1 MNDTRTDRTQTTTR
15 LGRRALL
22 GAGTAALSV
31 GTLARSRSA
40 RAQAS
45 TELRMAIWA
54 NEAER
59 AAFEKAVAA
68 YQGQRPEVAIRLEVS
83 GAGTQFYQQI
93 DTRLAGGQAPDIFRA
108 QYQQVGRYAEAGA
121 LVDLLDYVEESE
133 VADFAPAFLRAVTYD
148 ETLYALPHHTD
159 TFALYYNRDILQRL
173 GVEPPMSLDQSW
185 TWQRFIEIAREIK
198 QSGAAPY
205 GFAMSWQNSNAYRWL
220 PYLYQHGGQLLS
232 DDLTRSQLAT
242 PPGIETIAWTQS
254 WFTEQ
259 LVPPSTAMKSNEQAQ
274 NLFANGTIGLY
285 LGGDWQIP
293 FLLKNMK
300 APWGVTYMPR
310 DVAMASDLGGNC
322 LAISRDSEN
331 PEIAADFIRFM
342 TNQANMQDFV
352 TSAQFLP
359 VRQSLMAEPLPYP
372 NRPEAMKVFIEQ
384 ATTIPTHLV
393 STVTLPVSSRI
404 NAAMVDQLDLALT
417 AGQDPTTTAQAIDE
431 RVQALLES

>member
-1 MNDTRTDRTQTTTR
+1 MSATRLDRKQTTGK
-15 LGRRALL
+15 LDRRALL
-22 GAGTAALSV
+22 GAAAAAL
-31 GTLARSRSA
+31 GAGAISRDRAA

-59 AAFEKAVAA
+59 AAFEAA
-68 YQGQRPEVAIRLEVS
+68 LAKYQAQHPEVAIRLEVS
-83 GAGTQFYQQI
+83 GGGPQFYQQI

-108 QYQQVGRYAEAGA
+108 QYQQIGRYAEAGA
-121 LVDLLDYVEESE
+121 LVDLGDYVEEGE
-133 VADFAPAFLRAVTYD
+133 VADFAASFLRAVTFE

-159 TFALYYNRDILQRL
+159 TFALYYNQDILQKL
-173 GVEPPMSLDQSW
+173 GVEPPTSLDQSW
-185 TWQRFIEIAREIK
+185 SWQRFIEIARQIK
-198 QSGAAPY
+198 QTGAAPY
-205 GFAMSWQNSNAYRWL
+205 AFAMGWQNSNAYRWL
-220 PYLYQHGGQLLS
+220 PFLYQHGGQLLS

-259 LVPPSTAMKSNEQAQ
+259 LVPPSTAMKSSEQAQ

-300 APWGVTYMPR
+300 AAWGVTYMPR

-322 LAISRDSEN
+322 LAVSRDSEN
-331 PEIAADFIRFM
+331 PEVAADFIRFM
-342 TNQANMQDFV
+342 TDKANMQDFV
-352 TSAQFLP
+352 TQAQFLP

-384 ATTIPTHLV
+384 ATTIPAHLI

-404 NAAMVDQLDLALT
+404 NAALVDQLDLALT
-417 AGQDPTTTAQAIDE
+417 AGQDPTATAQAIDE
-431 RVQALLES
+431 RVQSLLEG